1 MKKQERRYWEQD
13 WMLGGPLLFRKP
25 EQRWTPRTR
34 VTIPEYQTPC
44 KHKQSPNC
52 LRQRCLE
59 ARKIPYQVEDTK

>member
-1 MKKQERRYWEQD
+1 MPGTKQPWI
-13 WMLGGPLLFRKP
+13 
-25 EQRWTPRTR
+25 PRTW

-59 ARKIPYQVEDTK
+59 ARKIPYQVEEL

>member
-1 MKKQERRYWEQD
+1 MRKQERRYWEQD

-34 VTIPEYQTPC
+34 VTVPEYPTPC
-44 KHKQSPNC
+44 NHKQSPNC

-59 ARKIPYQVEDTK
+59 ARKIPYQVEEL